1 MAYGFDLKHKH
12 VFAQLESGY
21 GELNTDDVLSRHG
34 GCEPMRVIEGI
45 LGTAD
50 GF

>member
-1 MAYGFDLKHKH
+1 MAL
-12 VFAQLESGY
+12 LS
-21 GELNTDDVLSRHG
+21 NTSMSSPNWSQGMGIDDVLSRHG